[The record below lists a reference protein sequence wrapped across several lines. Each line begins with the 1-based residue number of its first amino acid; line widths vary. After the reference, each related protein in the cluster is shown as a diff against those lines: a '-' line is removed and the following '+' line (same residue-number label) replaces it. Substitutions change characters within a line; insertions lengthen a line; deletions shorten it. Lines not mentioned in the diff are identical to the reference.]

1 MSGSPDPGRTSY
13 AFTNRADLPG
23 NHGLP
28 ERLNRPAP
36 AFEQARNGPAV
47 SAARPSNM
55 VAKDQP
61 RPVPRPSPAIALETD
76 RAAFNGAWAQEGCE
90 ARRAAF
96 KEARR
101 QEASQGRQRGV
112 RRQFGRASR

>member
-1 MSGSPDPGRTSY
+1 MSGSSDPGRSSF

-23 NHGLP
+23 NHDLP
-28 ERLNRPAP
+28 ERLSRPAP
-36 AFEQARNGPAV
+36 AFEQVRNGPAV
-47 SAARPSNM
+47 SAARPSKM

-61 RPVPRPSPAIALETD
+61 RPVPRPSPAMALETD
-76 RAAFNGAWAQEGCE
+76 RAAFNGAWAQEGHE

-112 RRQFGRASR
+112 QRQLGRTGR